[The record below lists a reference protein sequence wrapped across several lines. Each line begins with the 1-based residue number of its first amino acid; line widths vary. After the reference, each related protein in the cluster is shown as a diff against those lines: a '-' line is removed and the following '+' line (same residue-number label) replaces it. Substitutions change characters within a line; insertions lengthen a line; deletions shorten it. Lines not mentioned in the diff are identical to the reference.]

1 MDIIQELR
9 ESWGWAGLE
18 PTEVIGENDFG
29 NLIIKDGQGKYWRMT
44 PEECTCEVI
53 AVDRQALDALTTD
66 QEFLHDW
73 YMTSLVEV
81 AEQSCG
87 PLVDGRKYCLKIPGL
102 LGGEY
107 VTKNLGTVPLV
118 ELIRLSGD
126 IALQVR
132 DLPDG
137 AHVSLKITD

>member
-1 MDIIQELR
+1 MNIIDEIR
-9 ESWGWAGLE
+9 NAWGWIGLD
-18 PTEVIGENDFG
+18 PLEVVGENDFG
-29 NLIIKDGQGKYWRMT
+29 NLIIKDVRGRYWRMT

-73 YMTSLVEV
+73 YMTSLVEI
-81 AEQSCG
+81 ANQSCG
-87 PLVDGRKYCLKIPGL
+87 PLVDDRKYCLKIPGL

-107 VTKNLGTVPLV
+107 VAKNLGTVPV
-118 ELIRLSGD
+118 IELLRISGD
-126 IALQVR
+126 IARQVR

-137 AHVSLKITD
+137 AQVSLQIVD

>member
-1 MDIIQELR
+1 
-9 ESWGWAGLE
+9 
-18 PTEVIGENDFG
+18 
-29 NLIIKDGQGKYWRMT
+29 MT

-66 QEFLHDW
+66 QEFLRDW

-81 AEQSCG
+81 AKQACG

-107 VTKNLGTVPLV
+107 VAKNLGTVPAI
-118 ELIRLSGD
+118 ELLRISGD
-126 IALQVR
+126 IARQVR

-137 AHVSLKITD
+137 AQVSLQIVD